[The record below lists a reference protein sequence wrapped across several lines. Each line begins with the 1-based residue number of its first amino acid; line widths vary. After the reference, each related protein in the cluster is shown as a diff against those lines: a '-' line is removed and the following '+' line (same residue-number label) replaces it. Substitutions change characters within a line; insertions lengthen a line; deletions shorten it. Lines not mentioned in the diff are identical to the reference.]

1 MKKNILILGAGLVAG
16 PHIEYLL
23 SKKDLKVTV
32 ASRTVQKAKDLT
44 KGAENSAAISLDVND
59 IVALNNLIKTA
70 DLVVSLLPYV
80 HHVTVANICIEHK
93 KHMVTTSYVSEEMR
107 KLDEKAKNAGILIL
121 NEIGLDPGIDHMSAM
136 KIIHEI
142 QSKGGKVTSFQ
153 SSCGGLPSPEAN
165 TNPFGYKFS
174 WSPHGVVLAG
184 RNNAQHLKDGKVIKI
199 NGEDLF
205 DNFWIKHVDS
215 LGDFE
220 VYPNRDSLSYIETY
234 GLKGISTMFRGTFRN
249 IGWCNTWKK
258 IAMLGLLDN
267 EKKYDF
273 EHLTYS
279 SFLKKLINGQED
291 DIRRAVAGYLKL
303 DYNSEILN
311 RIEWL
316 GLFKNIK
323 PSLKQGSALDILVSV
338 LYEHMQYQPGESDM
352 VVLQHE
358 FECEY
363 DNKKEKILSTL
374 IDFGIPNGASSMS
387 RTVGLPSAIAANMI
401 LHGDI
406 KLNGVHIPVLPEIYQ
421 PILAE
426 LSKSGIKFEERRN

>member
-1 MKKNILILGAGLVAG
+1 MAG

>member
-1 MKKNILILGAGLVAG
+1 
-16 PHIEYLL
+16 
-23 SKKDLKVTV
+23 
-32 ASRTVQKAKDLT
+32 
-44 KGAENSAAISLDVND
+44 
-59 IVALNNLIKTA
+59 
-70 DLVVSLLPYV
+70 
-80 HHVTVANICIEHK
+80 
-93 KHMVTTSYVSEEMR
+93 
-107 KLDEKAKNAGILIL
+107 
-121 NEIGLDPGIDHMSAM
+121 
-136 KIIHEI
+136 
-142 QSKGGKVTSFQ
+142 
-153 SSCGGLPSPEAN
+153 
-165 TNPFGYKFS
+165 
-174 WSPHGVVLAG
+174 
-184 RNNAQHLKDGKVIKI
+184 
-199 NGEDLF
+199 
-205 DNFWIKHVDS
+205 
-215 LGDFE
+215 
-220 VYPNRDSLSYIETY
+220 
-234 GLKGISTMFRGTFRN
+234 
-249 IGWCNTWKK
+249 
-258 IAMLGLLDN
+258 MLGLLDN